1 MNRTRVALFLAGLM
15 LLCMPVTTG
24 CMSALSYQTADT
36 VPKGGVEFGM
46 AWSVTKLER
55 IKYTDSQ
62 GNVTQVDDE
71 LMGTLPN
78 PLPDLY
84 MRFGLA
90 DNLDIGFRLFFL
102 GIHSDIKIRL
112 VNTDIFSLSL
122 APGLGYSRPFIVFG
136 EYSLDLPL
144 LMTFKLGEHVKIYL
158 TAHGRI
164 SGWHLE
170 LYGTEEVDDIHTFG
184 AGANL
189 GFEFGT
195 KTWFIRPEVG
205 YMNYFVGFEDKCSE
219 KMEFSWFTFGLG
231 FGFVFGVEDERQD
244 NKIQKLEERLEQ
256 LEKDQGSSG
265 PTTAPPPVKAK
276 STDNPDDVRKRA
288 DEAAKDLAKEEEKRE
303 GA

>member
-1 MNRTRVALFLAGLM
+1 MSRTRVALFLAGLM

-24 CMSALSYQTADT
+24 CISSMSWQTADT

-46 AWSVTKLER
+46 GWSVTKMER
-55 IKYTDSQ
+55 IKYSGSQ
-62 GNVTQVDDE
+62 GTFEASDE
-71 LMGTLPN
+71 LEGTLPN
-78 PLPDLY
+78 PFPDLY

-90 DNLDIGFRLFFL
+90 DNLDIGFRLHWL
-102 GIHSDIKIRL
+102 GIHTDVKIRL
-112 VNTDIFSLSL
+112 FNSDIFSLSL

-158 TAHGRI
+158 AGHGRI
-164 SGWHLE
+164 SGWHLAF
-170 LYGTEEVDDIHTFG
+170 GGGVDGANDIHTFG

-205 YMNYFVGFEDKCSE
+205 YMNYFVGFEDECNE

-231 FGFVFGVEDERQD
+231 FGFVFGVGEEEQD
-244 NKIQKLEERLEQ
+244 DKIKRLEERLEE
-256 LEKDQGSSG
+256 LEKEQGSG
-265 PTTAPPPVKAK
+265 PATAPPPDKAK
-276 STDNPDDVRKRA
+276 SSENPDDVRKRA
-288 DEAAKDLAKEEEKRE
+288 DEAAKDLEKEEEKRE
-303 GA
+303 GD